1 MSQVR
6 VILEMPEAQYKTW
19 VATHA
24 AYEDLP
30 EDYNP
35 DDYAGGNMD
44 DAFQNG
50 EEHGW
55 DQAITD
61 VIGFVVEVKEL
72 E

>member
-1 MSQVR
+1 MSKVQVT
-6 VILEMPEAQYKTW
+6 LLLDEKTYQLW
-19 VATHA
+19 QKTAED
-24 AYEDLP
+24 YEELP

-55 DQAITD
+55 DSAITE
-61 VIGFVVEVKEL
+61 VIGRVVSVEVV
-72 E
+72 